1 MYIRISASI
10 DINFDFIFYIPV
22 DSVIKSL
29 RGLPWLN
36 PAEVCT
42 YVQYFKKAVLNSVP
56 PDSSC
61 IPHVFFTFCCC
72 FCHCFNP
79 INILWFQKLA
89 FPLKALI
96 INLKI
101 SIIFELISLHFQSFS
116 YIDVYYQLMQPIP
129 VYLSFPPFPFLYPIN
144 HSPLSILLIIPLYLS
159 C

>member
-1 MYIRISASI
+1 MYIRTIASI

-56 PDSSC
+56 PDFSC
-61 IPHVFFTFCCC
+61 IPYVFFTFCCC
-72 FCHCFNP
+72 FCHCYHP
-79 INILWFQKLA
+79 INILWFQKLD
-89 FPLKALI
+89 FPLKAVI
-96 INLKI
+96 INLQICHIK
-101 SIIFELISLHFQSFS
+101 FFHHFWTYFGA
-116 YIDVYYQLMQPIP
+116 
-129 VYLSFPPFPFLYPIN
+129 LSEFFIHKCLLPTN
-144 HSPLSILLIIPLYLS
+144 VTDTRLSILSSLPLSLS